1 MSLLTSQLLTAPAIW
16 KRTEN
21 SQSAIRVFAIF
32 NIASI
37 DLLQRSNAPQTPEQS
52 QLEHCLSIEDWT
64 VAVIKGADERS
75 PRSRHVLV
83 LSGLL
88 LGFEG
93 QQRQGLSLALRKRL
107 ESAVV
112 TAINLTLQDAHQAN
126 TAIDQSVIIALCQVV
141 DLLGPA
147 ERMRL
152 NYDLLLPA
160 LIWAPFFSS
169 EGLYK
174 GYFLSAID
182 PDVVEGTGKKFD
194 WSSKSTSYAQL
205 QKLATSPLI
214 TSLGPL
220 SRLAATSIENIRVIK
235 SLTGVLQDLFE
246 FSRSLCLQWRHN
258 KLCEIDM
265 TEETAFLTE
274 ETLRTPT
281 PLLWRVLRS
290 TMFAIVI
297 ILRSYIGRVLSDSG
311 VGRKEGMVS
320 TADIHK
326 RTNVM

>member
-1 MSLLTSQLLTAPAIW
+1 M
-16 KRTEN
+16 
-21 SQSAIRVFAIF
+21 
-32 NIASI
+32 
-37 DLLQRSNAPQTPEQS
+37 
-52 QLEHCLSIEDWT
+52 
-64 VAVIKGADERS
+64 IKGADERS

-93 QQRQGLSLALRKRL
+93 QRRQGLSLALRKRL

-112 TAINLTLQDAHQAN
+112 TAVNLTLQDAHKAN
-126 TAIDQSVIIALCQVV
+126 TAIGQSVIVALCQVV
-141 DLLGPA
+141 DLLEPT

-152 NYDLLLPA
+152 NYDQLLPA

-174 GYFLSAID
+174 GYFLSMID
-182 PDVVEGTGKKFD
+182 SDVVEGAGKKFD

-220 SRLAATSIENIRVIK
+220 SRLAATSVENIRVIK
-235 SLTGVLQDLFE
+235 TLTGILQDLFE

-265 TEETAFLTE
+265 TEEAAFLTE

-297 ILRSYIGRVLSDSG
+297 VLRSYMGRVLSDSG
-311 VGRKEGMVS
+311 VGRKEGILS
-320 TADIHK
+320 TADIPNC
-326 RTNVM
+326 TNMI